1 MNCLDCQQ
9 PLPKALLLGRPR
21 EYCNDLC
28 RSRYQ
33 NRRNLE
39 GAQIRDLALYWRS
52 SRKRE
57 ALSAL
62 CHVVDN
68 LLAADRAAGRPKPK
82 KPELVRAKSHVAL
95 GTDRMPRQPWM
106 TRIAK

>member
-1 MNCLDCQQ
+1 MTCQSCGKQ
-9 PLPKALLLGRPR
+9 CEGWS
-21 EYCNDLC
+21 YCTPTC
-28 RSRYQ
+28 QRRYQ

-62 CHVVDN
+62 CLVVDGI
-68 LLAADRAAGRPKPK
+68 LAADKAAGLPKPRQ
-82 KPELVRAKSHVAL
+82 PELVRAKTHTAL
-95 GTDRMPRQPWM
+95 GTERMPRQSYIQRSM
-106 TRIAK
+106 K